1 MCHPER
7 SKAKSKDLDYFIFIP
22 AYNVAA
28 TLAGV
33 LGRIPLAVMERAQ
46 VLVIDDGS
54 KDDTRGVYETFVAK
68 SAGVAG
74 EARAAGSEVAG
85 NAIAGNNCVGN
96 GVAGNSRAASGLA
109 CTGDNRAAPGL
120 ACADHL
126 QYMRFEFNRGY
137 GAVVKCGITEGLRSG
152 AKYIACLHG
161 DGQYPAEQLGE
172 FFAHLEGAGCSP
184 AGNQPENV
192 APENVAP
199 EFDPRGQPEV
209 SASAGNRPASAAGK
223 LPAIALVQGSRR
235 LVPGAARAGNM
246 PLHKRIGG
254 AFLTALENIAFRQK
268 LTDRHSGFIVYN
280 AEFLKTLDLAKLSPS
295 FDIDLEIISI
305 ADARGWRLAELPIP
319 TRYAGEK
326 SNLNVVTYG
335 LRVLRQ
341 ILRRFCL
348 R

>member
-1 MCHPER
+1 
-7 SKAKSKDLDYFIFIP
+7 
-22 AYNVAA
+22 
-28 TLAGV
+28 
-33 LGRIPLAVMERAQ
+33 
-46 VLVIDDGS
+46 
-54 KDDTRGVYETFVAK
+54 
-68 SAGVAG
+68 
-74 EARAAGSEVAG
+74 
-85 NAIAGNNCVGN
+85 
-96 GVAGNSRAASGLA
+96 
-109 CTGDNRAAPGL
+109 
-120 ACADHL
+120 
-126 QYMRFEFNRGY
+126 MRFERNLGY
-137 GAVVKCGITEGLRSG
+137 GAVVKRGISEGLRSG

-172 FFAHLEGAGCSP
+172 FFAHLET
-184 AGNQPENV
+184 AGNPPENA

-209 SASAGNRPASAAGK
+209 GAPAGNS
-223 LPAIALVQGSRR
+223 PAIALVQGSRR

-341 ILRRFCL
+341 IARRICM